1 MASSH
6 RFRNEPGGEPTDMTS
21 NDANGVAK
29 ALGRSSLRRDDAV
42 GANLGPIEAQAQA
55 QAQAD
60 NNAGGEP
67 GRNPPPA
74 WWARLE
80 RAWWKA
86 FLGAILVFSA
96 VPLIN
101 LLLDFSTKDYE
112 LWYKTGVA
120 ERQGLDIYPRPESNR
135 LFPFM
140 YPPSAAAMLAPLSLL
155 GPTGT
160 LLALVLATSA
170 SWLASIA
177 LSIRLAVGP
186 GGRRHPLLTIV
197 PSLSVIVLIY
207 NVYLL
212 GQPNLLLL
220 ALVLGAFACLRV
232 GWPFVAGALVATAAA
247 IKAFPLM
254 ILGYFVYRRMW
265 TASAATVLVLLAWL
279 LVAPLPFR
287 TPVQAVGDLVVWSRG
302 MVFTYNTYGI
312 AQRPFRSYSYKNQSI
327 MGLAHRLLRDVP
339 ADGESVLSKKAKA
352 GQPGPR
358 PAKGLAAADPS
369 PTTDRL
375 SFLKPHSTSN
385 SNASADSSEVVA
397 ENAERPGRWDDVLQ
411 AAEPALRSAWRVN
424 VVDLDFVAVTA
435 ITGAAVLSLCLF
447 VVAVLPRA
455 SRRTRQT
462 DVLEFAIVT
471 LLTVMFSPLSFNY
484 AYVWLLFPTT
494 VGLHLVVNAPRDA
507 PWRRLKVAWISA
519 VLLIPALAI
528 PFPQGAQAYGNLFV
542 PALLLL
548 LGFGVKLHA
557 LGRES
562 APWPRPHSDVVSQFP
577 MVDLVEK

>member
-1 MASSH
+1 
-6 RFRNEPGGEPTDMTS
+6 MTS

-29 ALGRSSLRRDDAV
+29 GMGRPSLRRDDAAV
-42 GANLGPIEAQAQA
+42 TGQGPTEAE
-55 QAQAD
+55 AD
-60 NNAGGEP
+60 TEDRGLP
-67 GRNPPPA
+67 GRNESSA

-80 RAWWKA
+80 RGWWKA

-101 LLLDFSTKDYE
+101 QLLGLSTKDYG
-112 LWYKTGVA
+112 LWYQTGLAV
-120 ERQGLDIYPRPESNR
+120 RQGLDIYPRPETGR

-160 LLALVLATSA
+160 LLVLVLATSA

-177 LSIRLAVGP
+177 LSIRLAASP
-186 GGRRHPLLTIV
+186 GARRHPLLAIV

-207 NVYLL
+207 NIYLL

-220 ALVLGAFACLRV
+220 ALLLGAFACLRLGWHV
-232 GWPFVAGALVATAAA
+232 GAGALVATAAA

-254 ILGYFVYRRMW
+254 VLGYLVYRRMW
-265 TASAATVLVLLAWL
+265 TASAAIVAVLAAWL

-287 TPVQAVGDLVVWSRG
+287 TPAQAVDDLVVWSRG

-339 ADGESVLSKKAKA
+339 ADGESVLSKKARA
-352 GQPGPR
+352 GQPGAR
-358 PAKGLAAADPS
+358 LAKGLPPVDPS
-369 PTTDRL
+369 TDL
-375 SFLKPHSTSN
+375 LTFLKPHSQSTAPAHHAGKGTGTGTDTDTDTS
-385 SNASADSSEVVA
+385 A

-411 AAEPALRSAWRVN
+411 SAEPALRAAWRVN
-424 VVDLDFVAVTA
+424 FVDLDFRAVTA
-435 ITGAAVLSLCLF
+435 ITGAAILSLCLF
-447 VVAVLPRA
+447 FVAVLPRTNQ
-455 SRRTRQT
+455 RTRET

-494 VGLHLVVNAPRDA
+494 VGLHLVLTSPKDTPRY
-507 PWRRLKVAWISA
+507 RLKVAWITA

-528 PFPQGAQAYGNLFV
+528 PFPQAAQAYGNLFV

-548 LGFGVKLHA
+548 LGLGLKLRA
-557 LGRES
+557 LGRDS
-562 APWPRPHSDVVSQFP
+562 TPWPSPHESRIPNHSLTAD
-577 MVDLVEK
+577 EHR